1 MVILL
6 AIIGI
11 MLCRSRN
18 GQKNDKIPE
27 EEAAIDEIPPAEN
40 DPADAL

>member
-11 MLCRSRN
+11 MLCRSSN
-18 GQKNDKIPE
+18 GQQNGKVPE